1 MTPFQTQTQT
11 TRIRANRIQQPTT
24 NNQRRPTTTCR
35 NWNGERLYEVKHF
48 TFTFTSLLLP
58 PHET

>member
-24 NNQRRPTTTCR
+24 TNPTTTTCR
-35 NWNGERLYEVKHF
+35 RWNGERLYEVKHF